1 MNPLSRLYT
10 TLRSAAARAFGPRPG
25 GDGIVVV
32 RRPDKRPLR
41 QLPAGVGAWDRT
53 FEEVQSVISAHEA
66 GRFRASGVLADVI
79 ERNPRIFGAL
89 NNRALGVIGS
99 PFSILPGLGDRRR
112 AAYVARTLEEDWP
125 TICPEET
132 AAELVRGLVTMGFVV
147 CRVRPITS
155 RGRWVP
161 TLETWHPSF
170 VRWDATRRCLVA
182 LTEAGG
188 EMPITPGDGWF
199 LLAAQGTRPWMRAVV
214 RCLGLPAEV
223 RKHAVKD
230 WARWSEKHGLPLV
243 ELQVPASKADSADAA
258 EFFAQMR
265 DLVSDTTIV
274 SPQGDGDQASF
285 KVNLIE
291 ARDTAWEGFKELIGR
306 NDGDVSIAIEGQNL
320 STENSTVG
328 AKASSQT
335 GHTIRQDLRE
345 ADAWILAVALHEQ
358 VIRTWSLWNFGD
370 AALAPWAVF
379 DPTPPE
385 DRKAAAEMMKAAGDA
400 ASVWRQLAQASG
412 RDIDLDELAERFG
425 VPLISAAP
433 APSAA
438 PSAAANDAADE
449 EDVTPEEARARASA
463 RRFLARRRR
472 HQPLRVAA

>member
-53 FEEVQSVISAHEA
+53 FEEVQGVIAAHEN
-66 GRFRASGVLADVI
+66 GSFRASGILADVI
-79 ERNPRIFGAL
+79 ERAPRIYGAL
-89 NNRALGVIGS
+89 GNRALGVTGS

-112 AAYVARTLEEDWP
+112 AAYVARVLEEDWP

-132 AAELVRGLVTMGFVV
+132 AAELVRGLVSMGFVI
-147 CRVRPITS
+147 CRVRPAMQ

-161 TLETWHPSF
+161 TLEAWHPSF
-170 VRWDATRRCLVA
+170 IRWDVTRGCFMA
-182 LTEAGG
+182 LTDTVG
-188 EMPITPGDGWF
+188 EVPVVPGDGWF
-199 LLAAQGTRPWMRAVV
+199 LLAGQKTRPWMRGVV

-243 ELQVPASKADSADAA
+243 ELQVPASKADSSEAS

-274 SPQGDGDQASF
+274 SPQGDGDQADF

-291 ARDTAWEGFKELIGR
+291 AKDTAWEGFKELIAR
-306 NDGDVSIAIEGQNL
+306 QDGDVSIAIEGQNL

-345 ADAWILAVALHEQ
+345 ADAWVLAVALHEQ
-358 VIRTWSLWNFGD
+358 VLRAWALWNFGD
-370 AALAPWAVF
+370 PMLAPWAVF

-385 DRKAAAEMMKAAGDA
+385 DLKTSAEMLKAAGDA
-400 ASVWRQLAQASG
+400 VTVWRQLAQGAG
-412 RDIDLDELAERFG
+412 RDVDLDELAERFG
-425 VPLISAAP
+425 VPLINAP
-433 APSAA
+433 APGAS
-438 PSAAANDAADE
+438 PSAANDAPADADE
-449 EDVTPEEARARASA
+449 DASPEEARARASA
-463 RRFLARRRR
+463 RRFLARHR
-472 HQPLRVAA
+472 HHLRAAA

>member
-53 FEEVQSVISAHEA
+53 FEECQTIIGAHEV
-66 GRFRASGVLADVI
+66 GSFRASGILADVI
-79 ERNPRIFGAL
+79 ERQPRIFGAL
-89 NNRALGVIGS
+89 NNRALGVVGA
-99 PFSILPGLGDRRR
+99 PFSVLPGLGDRRR
-112 AAYVARTLEEDWP
+112 AAYVARVLEEDWP

-132 AAELVRGLVTMGFVV
+132 AAELVRGLVSMGFVI
-147 CRVRPITS
+147 CRVRPAMQ

-161 TLETWHPSF
+161 TLEAWHPSF
-170 VRWDATRRCLVA
+170 IRWDVTRGCFMA
-182 LTEAGG
+182 LTDTVG
-188 EMPITPGDGWF
+188 EVPVVPGDGWF
-199 LLAAQGTRPWMRAVV
+199 LLAGQKTRPWMRGVV

-243 ELQVPASKADSADAA
+243 ELQVPASKADSSEAS

-274 SPQGDGDQASF
+274 SPQGDGDQADF

-291 ARDTAWEGFKELIGR
+291 ARDTAWEGFKELIAR
-306 NDGDVSIAIEGQNL
+306 QDGDVSIAIEGQNL

-345 ADAWILAVALHEQ
+345 ADAWVLAVALHEQ
-358 VIRTWSLWNFGD
+358 VLRAWALWNFGD
-370 AALAPWAVF
+370 PGVAPWAVF

-385 DRKAAAEMMKAAGDA
+385 DRAAQAQTMKAAGDA
-400 ASVWRQLAQASG
+400 ITVWRQLAQGAG
-412 RDIDLDELAERFG
+412 RDVDLDELAERFG
-425 VPLISAAP
+425 VPLINAP
-433 APSAA
+433 APGAS
-438 PSAAANDAADE
+438 PSAANDAPADA
-449 EDVTPEEARARASA
+449 DADASPEEARARASA
-463 RRFLARRRR
+463 RRFLARHR
-472 HQPLRVAA
+472 HHLRAAA